1 MIVADVDNTIC
12 DSCQKMS
19 PVMAAEINRLLHKG
33 HTFAFLSGTNKDYLL
48 KMVSAQLEEKHYLL
62 ALTGTQCLEV
72 KRGKYLELYKYSL
85 SPREKEE
92 MINAL
97 QKLTE
102 KHQIQSLTTR
112 EDQIQDR
119 ESQITLSAI
128 GRHAPQELKEQFD
141 PDGSKRQRWVDDLYT
156 LLSPRDYEITIAGTT
171 SIDITRKGIDKGWA
185 IQQFARQRQVPLQ
198 MILFLG
204 DKTKPGGNDYP
215 ATRIVDFVTVENP
228 KDTLEKLKMLFPR
241 T

>member
-1 MIVADVDNTIC
+1 M
-12 DSCQKMS
+12 
-19 PVMAAEINRLLHKG
+19 
-33 HTFAFLSGTNKDYLL
+33 
-48 KMVSAQLEEKHYLL
+48 
-62 ALTGTQCLEV
+62 
-72 KRGKYLELYKYSL
+72 
-85 SPREKEE
+85 
-92 MINAL
+92 
-97 QKLTE
+97 TE

-141 PDGSKRQRWVDDLYT
+141 PDGSKRRKWIEDLYT
-156 LLSPRDYEITIAGTT
+156 LLSPRDYEITVAGTT

-198 MILFLG
+198 MVLFLG
-204 DKTKPGGNDYP
+204 DKTTLGGNYYP

-241 T
+241 S